1 MDDASLAEE
10 PALQH
15 DGHPAM
21 LAAMEPRVAASAV
34 VVGPDGRVVLV
45 RRATPPNAGSYSLPG
60 GKVRFGERIV
70 DAVAREIREETGLVV
85 EVGPLVEIVELV
97 GDGYH
102 YVVHDHVAWPRGGAL
117 VAGDDAAEAVWV
129 GLAELDRYAVTDAV
143 RRVIGAA
150 LGVAGA

>member
-1 MDDASLAEE
+1 
-10 PALQH
+10 
-15 DGHPAM
+15 M